1 MTHHHQVSMCLRDLT
16 ENQLLDLGGALG
28 LYWPNLKMMKYLCKE
43 LVEAWLNGADNVLAT
58 SGQPTWRSLIKALD
72 EIGQKGTA
80 DKISK
85 CEYKLL
91 PNDTVMT
98 ATVSCFSI
106 AGYYFI

>member
-1 MTHHHQVSMCLRDLT
+1 MDNHFQVTKRLTDLT
-16 ENQLLDLGGALG
+16 DKQLLLLGGTLG
-28 LYWPNLKMMKYLCKE
+28 LRWPNLKSMKMLCQD
-43 LVEAWLNGADNVLAT
+43 LVEAWLNRADNVLAT

-80 DKISK
+80 DKMSK

-98 ATVSCFSI
+98 AAVICCILF
-106 AGYYFI
+106 